1 MEATGYVRASAAH
14 RAPVVHR
21 FPVKPAARRR
31 PESVTTR
38 TQRWLES
45 ADTLRETR
53 LTYGICAF
61 AFLYLSVK
69 VLQSLLQGL
78 LF

>member
-14 RAPVVHR
+14 RAPAVPR
-21 FPVKPAARRR
+21 FPAKPAVRRR
-31 PESVTTR
+31 PESITTR

-53 LTYGICAF
+53 IIYGACAF
-61 AFLYLSVK
+61 AFLYLTVK
-69 VLQSLLQGL
+69 VLQGL